1 MSKRLAARAQS
12 LALGMLAAIAVGRG
26 VEAADGLKIAAGQ
39 KGKWDGAVAAVGQL
53 AGIFKKHG
61 IELEILWTSGGG
73 ETMQAVISGSVDI
86 GMNAGIQGVFGAF
99 SKGAP
104 VRIISAQATGDDAY
118 WYVRADSPIK
128 SMADI
133 ADRTMAYSTN
143 GSSTHAS
150 VLALIADSKVAAR
163 PVATG
168 GPAATFTAVM
178 SKQVDA
184 GWSAPPFG
192 IEALNKGEIRV
203 IVRSNDLRSIKDH
216 TIRVNIANAQSLT
229 SKADVYRRFMAAYRD
244 TFRWMYE
251 SDEALKVYANFAS
264 VSVDIARRIRSEFD
278 PREMVDPDRIEGLD
292 DLIQESIKFKYISAP
307 LTQTQLSDLI
317 RIPR

>member
-1 MSKRLAARAQS
+1 MSKKLVARALS
-12 LALGMLAAIAVGRG
+12 LALGLFATIVLGRG
-26 VEAADGLKIAAGQ
+26 VEAADSLKIAAGQ
-39 KGKWDGAVAAVGQL
+39 RGKWDGAVAAVGQL
-53 AGIFKKHG
+53 AGIFKRHG
-61 IELEILWTSGGG
+61 VELEILWTSGGG

-86 GMNAGIQGVFGAF
+86 GMNAGIHGVFGAF

-128 SMADI
+128 SMADM
-133 ADRTMAYSTN
+133 AGRTMAYSTN

-150 VLALIADSKVAAR
+150 VLALIDDSKVAAKAI
-163 PVATG
+163 ATG
-168 GPAATFTAVM
+168 GPAPTFTAVM
-178 SKQVDA
+178 SRQVDA

-203 IVRSNDLRSIKDH
+203 IARSNNLAAIKDH

-229 SKADVYRRFMAAYRD
+229 TKADVYRRFMAAYRE

-251 SDEALKVYANFAS
+251 SDEALKVYADFAS

-278 PREMVDPDRIEGLD
+278 PKEMVDPDRIQGLD
-292 DLIQESIKFKYISAP
+292 DLVQESIRFKYISAP
-307 LTQTQLSDLI
+307 LTQVQLKQLI
-317 RIPR
+317 QVPR